1 MKTRRIS
8 IKILLFISIMTLLL
22 TNTFT
27 YVLLLSK
34 NEEWKDADKMKYVGA
49 ASIAADA
56 LLEHV
61 YYDGD
66 SIPLNQTVKHYSRSG
81 KELSNEN
88 LGVVLK
94 GEKVV
99 MLLSPNCCS
108 FCAISEITML
118 LDLTKKIGRDRLVFV
133 ADFALHSQSQ
143 WSMCFDKIGY
153 YETDTE
159 HLGLEGSL
167 TQETPVVMLT
177 ENGRVKTSFLVNKQ
191 TSDYVNGFHKYLLE
205 YFKRKK

>member
-8 IKILLFISIMTLLL
+8 INFLLIISIITLLL
-22 TNTFT
+22 SNVVT

-34 NEEWKDADKMKYVGA
+34 NEEWKDAEKRTYVGA
-49 ASIAADA
+49 VSVAADA

-66 SIPLNQTVKHYSRSG
+66 SIPFNQTVKHYSRSG
-81 KELSNEN
+81 KTLGDEN
-88 LGVVLK
+88 LSELLS

-108 FCAISEITML
+108 SCATSEITML
-118 LDLTKKIGRDRLVFV
+118 LDLAKEIGRDRLVFV

-143 WSMCFDKIGY
+143 WSMCFDKKGY
-153 YETDTE
+153 YETDTK

-191 TSDYVNGFHKYLLE
+191 TRDYADEFHKYLIE
-205 YFKRKK
+205 HFKRNK

>member
-1 MKTRRIS
+1 MQTKKIS
-8 IKILLFISIMTLLL
+8 IKIILFISIVTLLL
-22 TNTFT
+22 TNTLT
-27 YVLLLSK
+27 YILLLSK
-34 NEEWKDADKMKYVGA
+34 NEEWKDAEKMNYGGA
-49 ASIAADA
+49 ASIAVDA

-88 LGVVLK
+88 LGILLK
-94 GEKVV
+94 GEKIV

-108 FCAISEITML
+108 FCAINEITML
-118 LDLTKKIGRDRLVFV
+118 LDLTKKIGRERLIFV

-143 WSMCFDKIGY
+143 WSMCFDQIGY
-153 YETDTE
+153 YETDAE
-159 HLGLEGSL
+159 HLGLDGSL
-167 TQETPVVMLT
+167 TRETPVVMLT

-191 TSDYVNGFHKYLLE
+191 TRDYAEEFHKYLVE
-205 YFKRKK
+205 YFKEKK

>member
-1 MKTRRIS
+1 MQTKRIS
-8 IKILLFISIMTLLL
+8 VKIVLFISVVILIF
-22 TNTFT
+22 TNAVM

-34 NEEWKDADKMKYVGA
+34 NEEWKKVEKNKYVGI
-49 ASIAADA
+49 ASVAADA

-66 SIPLNQTVKHYSRSG
+66 SIPFNQTVKHYSRSG
-81 KELSNEN
+81 KTLGDEN
-88 LGVVLK
+88 LSELLS

-108 FCAISEITML
+108 SCATSEITML
-118 LDLTKKIGRDRLVFV
+118 LDLAKEIGRDRLVFV

-143 WSMCFDKIGY
+143 WSMCFDKKGY

-191 TSDYVNGFHKYLLE
+191 TRDYADEFHKYLIE
-205 YFKRKK
+205 HFKRNK